1 MLYTIIALPNII
13 FPFFIGIIIDYIGV
27 RVAFVVLTFGVII
40 FQTVVAVG
48 GVTHS
53 FQTMLIGR
61 MLFGIAVESLS
72 VAQTCFVSYWFLGKE
87 LAFAIGVAT
96 TLPELG
102 NALNSVITPIIF

>member
-40 FQTVVAVG
+40 FQTVVAIG

-53 FQTMLIGR
+53 F
-61 MLFGIAVESLS
+61 
-72 VAQTCFVSYWFLGKE
+72 
-87 LAFAIGVAT
+87 
-96 TLPELG
+96 
-102 NALNSVITPIIF
+102 